1 MAESRFFKIIKCF
14 FLKDL
19 FSGAVEGTFEVW
31 SPNLGSMAFRNRT
44 KSRDLPRR
52 DRELSVTPVTV
63 RTVNSCPVTVQCSC
77 GNLSTRSGE
86 YVRAASIGA
95 ISDIR
100 TGAIGCSKQ
109 TLPNRMAVIGCSE
122 QTLPNR
128 TASIGCREQT
138 LPNRTAAFGCREQT
152 SPNRTAAIGCREQTL
167 PDRTAAIGWREQTLK
182 NNMAAIGCREQTLP
196 KITAA
201 IGCREQ
207 PEVVRTAP
215 IGCREQPEVVRTA
228 PIGCREQPEVVR
240 TAPMGCR
247 EQPEVVGQVLQ
258 LDYSTHLAHDSNDG
272 RVDRIKYGARRA
284 VAAAAAKT
292 LNLINMPVQ
301 MLKVGSSIDT
311 TCKKNSNCN
320 VKLK

>member
-52 DRELSVTPVTV
+52 GRELSVTPVTV

-167 PDRTAAIGWREQTLK
+167 PDRTAAIGWREQTLQ

-215 IGCREQPEVVRTA
+215 I
-228 PIGCREQPEVVR
+228 
-240 TAPMGCR
+240 GCR

>member
-95 ISDIR
+95 ISD
-100 TGAIGCSKQ
+100 
-109 TLPNRMAVIGCSE
+109 
-122 QTLPNR
+122 
-128 TASIGCREQT
+128 
-138 LPNRTAAFGCREQT
+138 NRTAAFGCREQT
-152 SPNRTAAIGCREQTL
+152 SPNRTAAIGCREQTR
-167 PDRTAAIGWREQTLK
+167 PDRTAAIGWREQTLQ

>member
-52 DRELSVTPVTV
+52 DRGLSVTPVTV

-77 GNLSTRSGE
+77 GNLSTRSSE

-167 PDRTAAIGWREQTLK
+167 PDRTAAIGWREQTLQ

-215 IGCREQPEVVRTA
+215 I
-228 PIGCREQPEVVR
+228 
-240 TAPMGCR
+240 GCR

>member
-1 MAESRFFKIIKCF
+1 MINKSKIIKCF

-52 DRELSVTPVTV
+52 DRGLSVTPVTV

-77 GNLSTRSGE
+77 GNLSTRSSE

-167 PDRTAAIGWREQTLK
+167 PDRTAAIGWREQTLQ

-215 IGCREQPEVVRTA
+215 I
-228 PIGCREQPEVVR
+228 
-240 TAPMGCR
+240 GCR

>member
-109 TLPNRMAVIGCSE
+109 TLPNR
-122 QTLPNR
+122 

-167 PDRTAAIGWREQTLK
+167 PDRTAAIGWREQTLQ

-215 IGCREQPEVVRTA
+215 I
-228 PIGCREQPEVVR
+228 
-240 TAPMGCR
+240 GCR

-311 TCKKNSNCN
+311 TCKKNSTCN

>member
-77 GNLSTRSGE
+77 GNLSTRSSE

-167 PDRTAAIGWREQTLK
+167 PDRTAAIGWREQTLQ

-215 IGCREQPEVVRTA
+215 I
-228 PIGCREQPEVVR
+228 
-240 TAPMGCR
+240 GCR

>member
-215 IGCREQPEVVRTA
+215 
-228 PIGCREQPEVVR
+228 
-240 TAPMGCR
+240 MGCR

>member
-215 IGCREQPEVVRTA
+215 IGCREQPEVV
-228 PIGCREQPEVVR
+228 
-240 TAPMGCR
+240 
-247 EQPEVVGQVLQ
+247 GQVLQ

-311 TCKKNSNCN
+311 TCKKNINCN

>member
-167 PDRTAAIGWREQTLK
+167 PDRTAAIGWREQTLQ

-215 IGCREQPEVVRTA
+215 I
-228 PIGCREQPEVVR
+228 
-240 TAPMGCR
+240 GCR

>member
-77 GNLSTRSGE
+77 GNLSTRSSE

-167 PDRTAAIGWREQTLK
+167 PDRTAAIGWREQTLQ

-215 IGCREQPEVVRTA
+215 I
-228 PIGCREQPEVVR
+228 
-240 TAPMGCR
+240 GCR

-320 VKLK
+320 VKGIVSRD

>member
-167 PDRTAAIGWREQTLK
+167 PDRTAAIGWREQKLQ

-215 IGCREQPEVVRTA
+215 I
-228 PIGCREQPEVVR
+228 
-240 TAPMGCR
+240 GCR

>member
-52 DRELSVTPVTV
+52 DRGLSVTPVTV

-167 PDRTAAIGWREQTLK
+167 PDRTAAIGWREQTLQ

-215 IGCREQPEVVRTA
+215 I
-228 PIGCREQPEVVR
+228 
-240 TAPMGCR
+240 GCR